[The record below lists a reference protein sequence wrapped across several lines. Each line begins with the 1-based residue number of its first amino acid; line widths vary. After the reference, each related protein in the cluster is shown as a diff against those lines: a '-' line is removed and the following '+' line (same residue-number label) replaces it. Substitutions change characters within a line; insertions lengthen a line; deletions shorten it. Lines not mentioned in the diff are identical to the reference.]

1 MSERNTRKIRMR
13 VLMIGDV
20 VGSGGRKAVTSL
32 LRDLRAEMNI
42 DFVTLQGE
50 NLAAGIG
57 LTVETVTEML
67 EAGADVITTGNH
79 VW

>member
-1 MSERNTRKIRMR
+1 MR

-20 VGSGGRKAVTSL
+20 VGKGGRRAVGSL
-32 LRDLRAEMNI
+32 LTDLKSEFSV

-57 LTVETVTEML
+57 LTVVR
-67 EAGADVITTGNH
+67 
-79 VW
+79 WWK